1 MDSGMAG
8 DMDKPM
14 SRMRHN
20 MTAAQQM
27 LLEQIMQ
34 QEQMM
39 LETMPAAARS

>member
-1 MDSGMAG
+1 MDSGMAC

-14 SRMRHN
+14 SRMRQN